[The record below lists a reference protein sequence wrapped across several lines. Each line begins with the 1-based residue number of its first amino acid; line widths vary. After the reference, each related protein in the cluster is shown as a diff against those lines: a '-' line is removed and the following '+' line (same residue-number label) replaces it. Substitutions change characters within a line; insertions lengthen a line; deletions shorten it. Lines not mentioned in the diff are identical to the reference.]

1 MYFAILGARRGK
13 IMVITSCTVTST
25 YETVKVGYLL
35 HKMNPDLALEIPEN
49 TLFSYFTTYYPLRT
63 VLF

>member
-1 MYFAILGARRGK
+1 
-13 IMVITSCTVTST
+13 MVITSCTVTST